1 MGKMTYKK
9 RKNMK
14 KQSFKN
20 RKNKKMKGGSTEQV
34 PLETSETIRDDHTSS
49 SESIEKPNVDTQS
62 SVPENTSDKPVVDIE
77 STNDNVTNLDIT
89 SEKDLPETDDGYKQ
103 FLEELRKTPD
113 QTLREKVYL
122 WSTIKEMY
130 IYDHNT
136 NKWENKREEVNEDT
150 HVADEDNREV

>member
-1 MGKMTYKK
+1 MGKMTYKI

-89 SEKDLPETDDGYKQ
+89 SEKDSPETDDGYKQ
-103 FLEELRKTPD
+103 FFE
-113 QTLREKVYL
+113 
-122 WSTIKEMY
+122 
-130 IYDHNT
+130 
-136 NKWENKREEVNEDT
+136 
-150 HVADEDNREV
+150 